1 MHPPQPLHTL
11 KEENL
16 EIVPLLDAPALTI
29 QLSGACDA
37 FAIVPLGAYLTD
49 VFAELQRGG
58 YPKVVFDIRG
68 LCLLNS
74 SCLKQFI
81 TFLHKLRS
89 THSGCTVD
97 FHVDQSSTWQGR
109 ALAAFV
115 RMCPD
120 IVSVVKVSANDAPTH
135 H

>member
-1 MHPPQPLHTL
+1 MHPPHPLHTL
-11 KEENL
+11 REENL
-16 EIVPLLDAPALTI
+16 EIAPVLDTPALTI
-29 QLSGACDA
+29 KLTGACDA
-37 FAIVPLGAYLTD
+37 FAITPLGGYLTD
-49 VFAELQRGG
+49 VLAELRRGT

-81 TFLHKLRS
+81 TFLHKVRS
-89 THSGCTVD
+89 AHPKCAVD
-97 FHVDQSSTWQGR
+97 FLVDQSSTWQGR

-120 IVSVVKVSANDAPTH
+120 IVSVIRVAANEAPAH